1 MKDKVF
7 IFVIRA
13 LSLTASGSGLLG
25 FLIILGTAG
34 RDEMLSHMGKAATFN
49 PLPGIAVGIGFGALA
64 VGAFLLA
71 AKLMDEVEK
80 EEANEKA

>member
-1 MKDKVF
+1 MKDKVLN
-7 IFVIRA
+7 FVIRA
-13 LSLTASGSGLLG
+13 LGLTASGSGLLG

-49 PLPGIAVGIGFGALA
+49 PIPGLAVGIGFGALA

-71 AKLMDEVEK
+71 AKLKEEAEK
-80 EEANEKA
+80 EEANERT

>member
-7 IFVIRA
+7 NFVIHA
-13 LSLTASGSGLLG
+13 LGVITAGSGITG

-34 RDEMLSHMGKAATFN
+34 RDEMLSEMGKAATFN

-64 VGAFLLA
+64 VGAFLLS

-80 EEANEKA
+80 EEANERT

>member
-7 IFVIRA
+7 NFVIGA
-13 LSLTASGSGLLG
+13 LGVITTGSGIMG

-34 RDEMLSHMGKAATFN
+34 KDEMLSEMGKAATFN
-49 PLPGIAVGIGFGALA
+49 PLPGLAVGIGFGALA

-71 AKLMDEVEK
+71 AKLMDEAEK

>member
-1 MKDKVF
+1 MKDRVYD
-7 IFVIRA
+7 IVITILKGIA
-13 LSLTASGSGLLG
+13 VLSGIAG

-34 RDEMLSHMGKAATFN
+34 KDEMLSEMGKAATFN

-64 VGAFLLA
+64 IGAFLLA
-71 AKLMDEVEK
+71 AKLMGEVEE

>member
-7 IFVIRA
+7 NFVIGT
-13 LSLTASGSGLLG
+13 LGVITAGSGITG

-34 RDEMLSHMGKAATFN
+34 KDEMLSEMGKAATFN
-49 PLPGIAVGIGFGALA
+49 PLPGIAVGIGFGILA
-64 VGAFLLA
+64 IGAFLLS

-80 EEANEKA
+80 EESDEKA